1 MKKISLFL
9 SAILIFIVF
18 FCTNSLNIFAA
29 ANPNVK
35 IGLYFK
41 STAQSQ
47 IDISSN
53 KGIAF
58 IGFDSASN
66 KDYTVYNSSLDEVIT
81 VRKDGFFTVS
91 GLKYTAVGE
100 GANPTIPQS
109 GPYHIQVEKNYGTYN
124 DALAI
129 VQSYTKKG
137 IATYPVYTDSG
148 WNVWT
153 GFYVSKADAEKA
165 IADVKAKLGEYSY
178 TVIDKNDT
186 RIYGVNSVGEVKFM
200 FASTQNLLRGK
211 SLSDQNPNPINI
223 GSSAKPNSYRGQ
235 VEFFRKTDSDM
246 TIINVLP
253 MEEYIYGVVPNEL
266 QASSHVEA
274 LKAQAIAAR
283 TYAYKTINKHAA
295 YGFNLCST
303 TDCHVYKG
311 YGSESPITNKV
322 VDDTKDMVVT
332 YNGGLAET
340 LYFSS
345 SGGKTESA
353 VNVWGTDFP
362 YLRSVEDKYE
372 SGYSYKY
379 NWSVTYT
386 VEELSAKLKSY
397 GVGTVTNM
405 EITKCSEAGRPIEI
419 IVKGTLKP
427 EGVVITKDRCRTFLG
442 LDSQLYTINGTSG
455 SNTTNTSFYIKNKD
469 ITKQINQIKV
479 KTASGE
485 SKLLS
490 SGKVIVV
497 GANGIKNTSEA
508 SSDTGPKVSPTSYTF
523 VGKGWGHAVGMSQ
536 EGAKGYAN
544 AGYTYDQILA
554 HYYTG
559 TKIELKK

>member
-1 MKKISLFL
+1 
-9 SAILIFIVF
+9 VF
-18 FCTNSLNIFAA
+18 FNLNTFAA
-29 ANPNVK
+29 ANPAIKV
-35 IGLYFK
+35 GLYFK
-41 STAQSQ
+41 TTAQSQ
-47 IDISSN
+47 IDISGN
-53 KGIAF
+53 KGVAF

-66 KDYTVYNSSLDEVIT
+66 KENAVYNSSTDEVIT
-81 VRKDGFFTVS
+81 VRKDSFFAVS
-91 GLKYTAVGE
+91 GSNYTAVGE
-100 GANPTIPQS
+100 GANPTLPQS

-124 DALAI
+124 DALEI
-129 VQSYTKKG
+129 VQSYAKKG
-137 IATYPVYTDSG
+137 ITAYPVYTDSG

-153 GFYVSKADAEKA
+153 GFYISKADAEKA
-165 IADVKAKLGEYSY
+165 IANIKTKLGDMSY

-186 RIYGVNSVGEVKFM
+186 RIYGVNSAGEVKFM
-200 FASTQNLLRGK
+200 FASAKSLLRGK

-223 GSSAKPNSYRGQ
+223 GNKTNTSSYRGQ
-235 VEFFRKTDSDM
+235 VEFYRKSDSDM

-283 TYAYKTINKHAA
+283 TYSYKTINKHAA

-311 YGSESPITNKV
+311 YSSEHPNTNKA

-332 YNGGLAET
+332 YNGALAET

-345 SGGKTESA
+345 SGGRTESA

-372 SGYSYKY
+372 SGNSYKY

-386 VEELSAKLKSY
+386 VEQLSEKLKSY
-397 GVGTVTNM
+397 GVGTVTSM

-419 IVKGTLKP
+419 VIKGTLKP
-427 EGVVITKDRCRTFLG
+427 EGVVITKDKCRTFLG
-442 LDSQLYTINGTSG
+442 LDSQWYTINGTSG
-455 SNTTNTSFYIKNKD
+455 SNTVNTSFFIKNKNT
-469 ITKQINQIKV
+469 TKQINQIKV

-485 SKLLS
+485 TKLLS
-490 SGKVIVV
+490 SGKVTVV
-497 GANGIKNTSEA
+497 GANGVKNNLGAGSEI
-508 SSDTGPKVSPTSYTF
+508 GPKISPTSYTF

-544 AGYTYDQILA
+544 AGYTYDQILT

>member
-1 MKKISLFL
+1 MKKICLFF
-9 SAILIFIVF
+9 SATFIFITF
-18 FCTNSLNIFAA
+18 FYFYSLNTFAA
-29 ANPNVK
+29 ANPMIK

-41 STAQSQ
+41 TTAQSQ

-53 KGIAF
+53 KGVAF
-58 IGFDSASN
+58 FGFDSASN
-66 KDYTVYNSSLDEVIT
+66 KEYIVYNSTSDEVIT
-81 VRKDGFFTVS
+81 LRKDGFFTVS
-91 GLKYTAVGE
+91 GSNYTAVGE
-100 GANPTIPQS
+100 GASPTLPQS
-109 GPYHIQVEKNYGTYN
+109 GPYHIQVEKDYGTYN
-124 DALAI
+124 DAFAI
-129 VQSYTKKG
+129 VQNYAKKG
-137 IATYPVYTDSG
+137 ITAYPVYTDSG

-153 GFYVSKADAEKA
+153 GFYINKTDAEKD
-165 IADVKAKLGEYSY
+165 IANVKAKLGDISY
-178 TVIDKNDT
+178 TVIEKSDT
-186 RIYGVNSVGEVKFM
+186 RIYGVNGAGEVKFM
-200 FASTQNLLRGK
+200 FASAKCLLRGK
-211 SLSDQNPNPINI
+211 SLSDQNQNPINI
-223 GSSAKPNSYRGQ
+223 GKTTSYRGQ
-235 VEFFRKTDSDM
+235 VEFFRKADSDM

-253 MEEYIYGVVPNEL
+253 MEEYIYGVVPNEM

-283 TYAYKTINKHAA
+283 TYSYKTINKHSA

-311 YGSESPITNKV
+311 YSSESPITNKA

-332 YNGGLAET
+332 YNGSLAET

-345 SGGKTESA
+345 SGGRTESA

-386 VEELSAKLKSY
+386 VEELSEKLKSY
-397 GVGTVTNM
+397 GLGTVTSM

-419 IVKGTLKP
+419 VIKGTLKP
-427 EGVVITKDRCRTFLG
+427 EGVVITKDKCRTFLG
-442 LDSQLYTINGTSG
+442 LDSQWYTINGNSG
-455 SNTTNTSFYIKNKD
+455 SSNTANTSFFIKNKNT
-469 ITKQINQIKV
+469 TKLINQIKV

-485 SKLLS
+485 TKLLS
-490 SGKVIVV
+490 SGKVTVV
-497 GANGIKNTSEA
+497 GANGIKNNLGTGSEV
-508 SSDTGPKVSPTSYTF
+508 GPKISPTSYTF